1 MKVNEL
7 LILQLASAQDG
18 SGVESLWV
26 TEAKTYMDAGA
37 VMTKAKAVRGAKGD

>member
-7 LILQLASAQDG
+7 LILQLACAQDV

-26 TEAKTYMDAGA
+26 TEVKTYMDAGA
-37 VMTKAKAVRGAKGD
+37 VMTKAKTVREAKRD

>member
-7 LILQLASAQDG
+7 LILQLANAQGG
-18 SGVESLWV
+18 SGGESLWV

-37 VMTKAKAVRGAKGD
+37 VMTKAKAVREARRD